1 LLNRPAMFYFK
12 LSLIV
17 IAGSIGIWFALQG
30 LVASTAHL
38 PATFTVDTVSVE
50 QRRILEAAKDNPSP
64 NISTRENLTPRTDS
78 ETMSVQTQ
86 PDDSGEEQVS
96 AAEPLSMVAEQ
107 PAEQPAVEGTANA
120 LTDITEVKGDRQQTN
135 QQDGESAAER
145 ADSDADMQ
153 VNNKNGSDI
162 ITSQAESV
170 RGKALELDNKL
181 LDTINPIDTTE
192 AIKPDTVRALD
203 IMLAVPPD
211 STCDTAGDGQSPQVG
226 VHYRL
231 GSYAIKGKSLTN
243 IDLLIQVYDRCGGKL
258 LVIDNIVDT
267 EESDESLI
275 QLRQDEVKYYLLQRR
290 VPKDDIIFSDN

>member
-1 LLNRPAMFYFK
+1 MFYFK

-64 NISTRENLTPRTDS
+64 NIST
-78 ETMSVQTQ
+78 
-86 PDDSGEEQVS
+86 
-96 AAEPLSMVAEQ
+96 
-107 PAEQPAVEGTANA
+107 TANA